1 MAVEFGGPPGSG
13 AEAGSG
19 VAYDLGAE
27 SASDAAPEAGAP
39 PFLATGRAVTLPG
52 RGTTFVREVAGPP
65 GAPTV
70 MLLHGWTAT
79 AGLNWFACFE
89 PLGRSFRVVAMDQ
102 RGHGRGIRSMRPFRL
117 EDCADDVAALA
128 EELNIDRL
136 IPVGYSMGGPVAAL
150 VWRRHRRLVQGLV
163 LCATARRFSQAGPVE
178 RVMAGGMLGLSVAA
192 SLSPGA
198 ARRLTLD
205 RMINS
210 RVNGSPY
217 GSWAAGELQG
227 NSMAAL
233 LQAGAALTTFDGREW
248 LRQIDVPTAVIV
260 TEFDRVVAPISQ
272 LALASTIPD
281 ADLFR
286 VDGGHTVCAL
296 DPDCFVPVLSAACS
310 RVARRAA
317 HR

>member
-1 MAVEFGGPPGSG
+1 MAVEFGALPESDIGNGSG
-13 AEAGSG
+13 A
-19 VAYDLGAE
+19 AYEFGAPPE
-27 SASDAAPEAGAP
+27 SGAP
-39 PFLATGRAVTLPG
+39 PFVPEGRAVALPG

-65 GAPTV
+65 GAPTLL
-70 MLLHGWTAT
+70 LLHGWTAT
-79 AGLNWFACFE
+79 GGLNWFACFE
-89 PLGRSFRVVAMDQ
+89 PLGRSFRVIALDQ
-102 RGHGRGIRSMRPFRL
+102 RGHGRGVRSLRPFRL

-150 VWRRHRRLVQGLV
+150 VWRRHRKLVQGLV
-163 LCATARRFSQAGPVE
+163 LCATARRFSQGGPVE

-210 RVNGSPY
+210 RVNSSRY
-217 GSWAAGELQG
+217 GPWAAAELQG
-227 NSMAAL
+227 NNMAAL

-248 LRQIDVPTAVIV
+248 LRQIDVPTAVVV

-281 ADLFR
+281 ADVFR
-286 VDGGHTVCAL
+286 VDGGHTVCAI
-296 DPDCFVPVLSAACS
+296 DPDCFVPVLAAASAS
-310 RVARRAA
+310 VARRARS